1 MKATKFIEQN
11 SLWYDT
17 DVEEIGGSIEVV
29 PITVAHEA
37 VKMAMAEFIH
47 ELEGYDSY
55 GRVFAA
61 LRDKRHQLKIKS
73 K

>member
-1 MKATKFIEQN
+1 MKATKFIEAN
-11 SLWYDT
+11 SLWYESSAD
-17 DVEEIGGSIEVV
+17 DMDNIEVV
-29 PITVAHEA
+29 PIIVAHEA
-37 VKMAMAEFIH
+37 VKMAIAEFIH

>member
-1 MKATKFIEQN
+1 MKATKFIEAN
-11 SLWYDT
+11 SLWYESGAD
-17 DVEEIGGSIEVV
+17 DVDNIEVV

-37 VKMAMAEFIH
+37 VKLALEEFIY
-47 ELEGYDSY
+47 ELEGYESY
-55 GRVFAA
+55 ARILAA